1 MSISENQLQE
11 RAQMIVNQGNQAGAR
26 LRLLGGLAV
35 RFSSPVGSQHSRL
48 KRSYADIDFVGLH
61 DEQRAIKEVF
71 LSLGYTPDQRFNA
84 LHGRTRL
91 IFYDPNGEDHID
103 IFLDYFSMCH
113 KLDLRSRLFDNYMAL
128 SAADLLIT
136 KLQIVQMNEKD
147 MRDILA
153 ILLDHDIGDREQ
165 PELID
170 VAYLGKLTSNDWGLF
185 TTLSDN
191 LKKTREDVSGFLDH
205 GESELV
211 VQRIDQTLK
220 AMEQAP
226 KTIQWQLRS
235 KIGRR
240 MEWYDLPDEVRR

>member
-1 MSISENQLQE
+1 MSISENELQE
-11 RAQMIVNQGNQAGAR
+11 RAQLIVNQGNQAGAR

-35 RFSSPVGSQHSRL
+35 RFSSPVGSQHPR
-48 KRSYADIDFVGLH
+48 LH
-61 DEQRAIKEVF
+61 DEQRAIKDVF

-113 KLDLRSRLFDNYMAL
+113 KLDLRQRLFDDYIAL

-153 ILLDHDIGDREQ
+153 ILLDHEIGDREQ
-165 PELID
+165 LDLINVD
-170 VAYLGKLTSNDWGLF
+170 YLGKLTANDWGLY

-191 LKKTREDVSGFLDH
+191 LKKTRDDVSELLD
-205 GESELV
+205 ETENDLV
-211 VQRIDQTLK
+211 VERIDQILN
-220 AMEQAP
+220 AMARMP
-226 KTIQWQLRS
+226 KSIQWQLRS